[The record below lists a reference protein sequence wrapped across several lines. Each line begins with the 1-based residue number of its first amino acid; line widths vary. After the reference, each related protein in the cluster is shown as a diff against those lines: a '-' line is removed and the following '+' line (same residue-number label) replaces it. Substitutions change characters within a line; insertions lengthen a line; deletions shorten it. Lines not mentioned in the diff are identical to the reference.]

1 MEEMTMEKIY
11 DLIIIGGGPTG
22 LTAGIYA
29 GRAKL
34 NVLILEKSSIGG
46 QIYLTNEVAN
56 YPGIFETTGSNY
68 AEQLKKQAEA
78 FGVEI
83 ISGEVTNMKFSK
95 EIKEIKTSTDTYKG
109 YSVLIATGASPRKLG
124 FPGEEEYTGRGV
136 AYCAT
141 CDGEFFTDMDVF
153 VIGAGFAAA
162 EEAMFLTKFAR
173 KVTVIAREP
182 EFTCAKS
189 IADKV
194 LANPK
199 IEVKFNT
206 EILEAKGDIQLRS
219 AKFKNNVTNEI
230 FEYKANEGE
239 SFGIFVFIGYEPQSK
254 LFKDVITLDNQG
266 FIPTDEDLATNIEGV
281 YAAGDIRPKKLRQ
294 LVTAVSDGATA
305 AFSIEKYV
313 HDLKGKLGVEKEE
326 NSSKTTSEIK
336 HPTKKFLDD
345 NIQNQ
350 LKDIFSKF
358 DKTVKVVL
366 IKDPEIAKSTQME
379 EFLNEI
385 SSLSDKIEFQSL
397 NKNENLELEKK
408 IDAERFP
415 TIAFFDQDN
424 NFKGIKFSTLPGG
437 HELNSFI
444 LALYNIAGAGQKISE
459 ESKKKIDSISTPHRI
474 KIGVTLSCSRCPESV
489 QSAQRIAI
497 ENSNLDVEVI
507 DVFTFP
513 KFREKFEI
521 MSVPAIIIDDKLA
534 GFGQKNI
541 EQFLDLIK

>member
-1 MEEMTMEKIY
+1 MEKIY

-83 ISGEVTNMKFSK
+83 ISGEVTNMYFSK
-95 EIKEIKTSTDTYKG
+95 EIKEIKTSTDSYKG

-254 LFKDVITLDNQG
+254 LFKDIITLDNQG

-313 HDLKGKLGVEKEE
+313 HDLKGKLGVEKDE
-326 NSSKTTSEIK
+326 NGSKTTSEIK

-358 DKTVKVVL
+358 DKKVKVVL

-379 EFLNEI
+379 EFLSEI
-385 SSLSDKIEFQSL
+385 SSLSDKIDFQSL

-424 NFKGIKFSTLPGG
+424 NFKGVKFSTLPGG

-444 LALYNIAGAGQKISE
+444 LTLYNIAGAGQKISE
-459 ESKKKIDSISTPHRI
+459 ESKKKIDGISTPHKI

-521 MSVPAIIIDDKLA
+521 MSVPVIIIDDKLA

-541 EQFLDLIK
+541 EQFLELIK

>member
-1 MEEMTMEKIY
+1 MEKIY

-56 YPGIFETTGSNY
+56 YPGIFATTGSNY

-83 ISGEVTNMKFSK
+83 ISGEVTIMDFSK
-95 EIKEIKTSTDTYKG
+95 EIKEIRTSTNSYKG

-194 LANPK
+194 LANSK

-206 EILEAKGDIQLRS
+206 EILEANGDIQLRS
-219 AKFKNNVTNEI
+219 AKFKNNITNEI

-254 LFKDVITLDNQG
+254 LFKDIITLDNQG

-313 HDLKGKLGVEKEE
+313 HDLKGKLGVEKDE
-326 NSSKTTSEIK
+326 NGSKTTSEIK
-336 HPTKKFLDD
+336 HPIKKFLDD

-350 LKDIFSKF
+350 LKDIFAKF
-358 DKTVKVVL
+358 DKKVKVVL
-366 IKDPEIAKSTQME
+366 IKDPEIAKSIQME
-379 EFLNEI
+379 EFLSEI
-385 SSLSDKIEFQSL
+385 SSLSDKIDFHSL

-408 IDAERFP
+408 VDAERFP

-459 ESKKKIDSISTPHRI
+459 ESKKKIDGISTPQKI

-497 ENSNLDVEVI
+497 ENSNIDVEVI

-521 MSVPAIIIDDKLA
+521 MSVPVIIIDDKLV

>member
-1 MEEMTMEKIY
+1 MEKIY

-83 ISGEVTNMKFSK
+83 ISGEVTIMDFSK
-95 EIKEIKTSTDTYKG
+95 EIKEIKTSTDSYKG

-206 EILEAKGDIQLRS
+206 EILEANGDIQLRS

-254 LFKDVITLDNQG
+254 LFKNIITLDNQG

-313 HDLKGKLGVEKEE
+313 HDLKGKLGVEKDE
-326 NSSKTTSEIK
+326 NGSKTTSEIK
-336 HPTKKFLDD
+336 HPIKKFLDD

-350 LKDIFSKF
+350 LKDIFAKF
-358 DKTVKVVL
+358 DKKVKVVL
-366 IKDPEIAKSTQME
+366 IKDPEIAKSIQME
-379 EFLNEI
+379 EFLSEI
-385 SSLSDKIEFQSL
+385 SSLSDKIDFHSL

-408 IDAERFP
+408 VDAERFP

-444 LALYNIAGAGQKISE
+444 LVLYNIAGAGQKISE
-459 ESKKKIDSISTPHRI
+459 ESKKKIDGISTPQKI

-497 ENSNLDVEVI
+497 ENSNIDVEVI

-521 MSVPAIIIDDKLA
+521 MSVPAIIIDDKLV

>member
-1 MEEMTMEKIY
+1 MEKIY

-83 ISGEVTNMKFSK
+83 ISGEVTNMDFSK
-95 EIKEIKTSTDTYKG
+95 EIKEIRTSTDSYKG

-124 FPGEEEYTGRGV
+124 FPGEDEYTGRGV

-206 EILEAKGDIQLRS
+206 EILEANGDIQLRS

-254 LFKDVITLDNQG
+254 LFKDIITLDNQG

-313 HDLKGKLGVEKEE
+313 HDLKGKLGVEKDE
-326 NSSKTTSEIK
+326 NGSKTTSEIK
-336 HPTKKFLDD
+336 HPIKKFLDD

-350 LKDIFSKF
+350 LKDIFAKF
-358 DKTVKVVL
+358 DKKVKVVL
-366 IKDPEIAKSTQME
+366 IKDPEIAKSIQME
-379 EFLNEI
+379 EFLSET
-385 SSLSDKIEFQSL
+385 SSLSDKIDFHSL

-408 IDAERFP
+408 VDAERFP

-459 ESKKKIDSISTPHRI
+459 ESKKKIDGISTPQKI

-497 ENSNLDVEVI
+497 ENSNIAVEVI

-521 MSVPAIIIDDKLA
+521 MSVPAIIIDDKLV

>member
-1 MEEMTMEKIY
+1 MEKIY

-56 YPGIFETTGSNY
+56 YPGIFATTGSNY

-83 ISGEVTNMKFSK
+83 ISGEVTNMDFSK
-95 EIKEIKTSTDTYKG
+95 EIKEIRTSTDSYKG

-206 EILEAKGDIQLRS
+206 EILEANGDIQLRS

-254 LFKDVITLDNQG
+254 LFKDIITLDNQG

-313 HDLKGKLGVEKEE
+313 HDLKGKLGVEKDE
-326 NSSKTTSEIK
+326 NGSKTTSEIK
-336 HPTKKFLDD
+336 HPIKKFLDD

-350 LKDIFSKF
+350 LKNIFAKF
-358 DKTVKVVL
+358 DKKVKVVL
-366 IKDPEIAKSTQME
+366 IKDPEIAKSIQME
-379 EFLNEI
+379 EFLSKI
-385 SSLSDKIEFQSL
+385 SSLSDKIDFHSL

-408 IDAERFP
+408 VDAERFP

-424 NFKGIKFSTLPGG
+424 NFKGVKFSTLPGG

-459 ESKKKIDSISTPHRI
+459 ESKKKIDGISTLQKI

-497 ENSNLDVEVI
+497 ENSNIDVEII

-513 KFREKFEI
+513 KFRKKFEI
-521 MSVPAIIIDDKLA
+521 MSVPAIIIDDKLV

>member
-1 MEEMTMEKIY
+1 MEKIY

-56 YPGIFETTGSNY
+56 YPGIFATTGSNY

-83 ISGEVTNMKFSK
+83 ISGEVTNMDFSK
-95 EIKEIKTSTDTYKG
+95 EIKEIRTSTDSYKG

-141 CDGEFFTDMDVF
+141 CDGEFFIDMDVF

-206 EILEAKGDIQLRS
+206 EILEANGDIQLRS

-254 LFKDVITLDNQG
+254 LFKDIITLDNQG

-313 HDLKGKLGVEKEE
+313 HDLKDKLGVEKDE
-326 NSSKTTSEIK
+326 NGSKTTSEIK
-336 HPTKKFLDD
+336 HPIKKFLDD

-350 LKDIFSKF
+350 LKNIFAKF
-358 DKTVKVVL
+358 DKKVKVVL
-366 IKDPEIAKSTQME
+366 IKDPEIAKSIQME
-379 EFLNEI
+379 EFLSEI
-385 SSLSDKIEFQSL
+385 SSLSDKIDFHSL

-408 IDAERFP
+408 VDAERFP

-424 NFKGIKFSTLPGG
+424 NFKGVKFSTLPGG

-459 ESKKKIDSISTPHRI
+459 ESKKKIDGISTPQKI

-497 ENSNLDVEVI
+497 ENSNIDVEII

-521 MSVPAIIIDDKLA
+521 MSVPAIIIDDKLV

>member
-1 MEEMTMEKIY
+1 MEKIY

-83 ISGEVTNMKFSK
+83 ISGEVTNMEFSK

-162 EEAMFLTKFAR
+162 EEAIFLTKFAR

-230 FEYKANEGE
+230 SEYKANEGE

-254 LFKDVITLDNQG
+254 LFKDIITLDNQG

-326 NSSKTTSEIK
+326 NNSKTTSEIK

-350 LKDIFSKF
+350 LKDIFTKF
-358 DKTVKVVL
+358 DKKVKVVL

-379 EFLNEI
+379 EFLSEI
-385 SSLSDKIEFQSL
+385 SSLSDKIDFQSL

-424 NFKGIKFSTLPGG
+424 NFKGVKFSTLPGG

-521 MSVPAIIIDDKLA
+521 MSVPAIIIDDKLS

-541 EQFLDLIK
+541 EQFLELIK

>member
-1 MEEMTMEKIY
+1 MEKIY

-83 ISGEVTNMKFSK
+83 ISGEVTNMDFSK
-95 EIKEIKTSTDTYKG
+95 EIKEIKTSTDSYKG

-219 AKFKNNVTNEI
+219 AKFKNNVTNET

-254 LFKDVITLDNQG
+254 LFKDIITLDNQG

-326 NSSKTTSEIK
+326 NNSKTTSEIK

-350 LKDIFSKF
+350 LKDIFTKF
-358 DKTVKVVL
+358 DKKVKVVL

-379 EFLNEI
+379 EFLSEI
-385 SSLSDKIEFQSL
+385 SSLSDKIDFQSL

-424 NFKGIKFSTLPGG
+424 NFKGVKFSTLPGG

-444 LALYNIAGAGQKISE
+444 LTLYNIAGAGQKISE
-459 ESKKKIDSISTPHRI
+459 ESKKKIDGISTPHKI
-474 KIGVTLSCSRCPESV
+474 KIGITLSCSRCPESV

>member
-1 MEEMTMEKIY
+1 MEKIY

-83 ISGEVTNMKFSK
+83 ISGEVTNMDFSK

-162 EEAMFLTKFAR
+162 EEAIFLTKFAR

-254 LFKDVITLDNQG
+254 LFKNIITLDNQG
-266 FIPTDEDLATNIEGV
+266 FIPTDEDLATNVEGV

-326 NSSKTTSEIK
+326 NSSKTTSEVK

-379 EFLNEI
+379 EFLSEI

-424 NFKGIKFSTLPGG
+424 NFKGVKFSTLPGG

-521 MSVPAIIIDDKLA
+521 MSVPAIIIDDKLS

-541 EQFLDLIK
+541 EQFLELIK

>member
-1 MEEMTMEKIY
+1 MEKIY

-83 ISGEVTNMKFSK
+83 ISGEVTIMDFSK
-95 EIKEIKTSTDTYKG
+95 EIKEIRTSTNSYKG

-206 EILEAKGDIQLRS
+206 EILEANGDIQLRS
-219 AKFKNNVTNEI
+219 AKFKNNITNEI

-239 SFGIFVFIGYEPQSK
+239 NFGIFVFIGYEPQSK
-254 LFKDVITLDNQG
+254 LFKDIITLDNQG

-313 HDLKGKLGVEKEE
+313 HDLKGKLGVEKDE
-326 NSSKTTSEIK
+326 NGSKTTSEIK
-336 HPTKKFLDD
+336 HPIKKFLDD

-350 LKDIFSKF
+350 LKDIFAKF
-358 DKTVKVVL
+358 DKKVKVVL
-366 IKDPEIAKSTQME
+366 IKDPEIAKSIQME
-379 EFLNEI
+379 EFLSEI
-385 SSLSDKIEFQSL
+385 SSLSDKIDFHSL

-408 IDAERFP
+408 VDAERFP

-459 ESKKKIDSISTPHRI
+459 ESKKKIDGISTPQKI

-497 ENSNLDVEVI
+497 ENSNIDVEVI

-521 MSVPAIIIDDKLA
+521 MSVPVIIIDDKLV

>member
-1 MEEMTMEKIY
+1 MEKIY

-83 ISGEVTNMKFSK
+83 ISGEVTNMEFSK

-162 EEAMFLTKFAR
+162 EEAIFLTKFAR

-254 LFKDVITLDNQG
+254 LFKNIITLDNQG
-266 FIPTDEDLATNIEGV
+266 FIPTDEDLATNVEGV

-326 NSSKTTSEIK
+326 NSSKTTSEVK

-366 IKDPEIAKSTQME
+366 IKDPEIAKSIQME
-379 EFLNEI
+379 EFLSEI

-424 NFKGIKFSTLPGG
+424 NFKGVKFSTLPGG

-459 ESKKKIDSISTPHRI
+459 ESKKKIDGISTPQKI

-497 ENSNLDVEVI
+497 ENSNIDVEVI

-521 MSVPAIIIDDKLA
+521 MSVPAIIIDDKLV

>member
-1 MEEMTMEKIY
+1 MEKIY

-83 ISGEVTNMKFSK
+83 ISGEVTNMDFSK
-95 EIKEIKTSTDTYKG
+95 EIKEIRTSTDSYKG

-124 FPGEEEYTGRGV
+124 FPGEDEYTGRGV

-194 LANPK
+194 LANSK

-206 EILEAKGDIQLRS
+206 EILEANGDIQLRS
-219 AKFKNNVTNEI
+219 AKFKNNITNEI

-254 LFKDVITLDNQG
+254 LFKNIITLDNQG

-313 HDLKGKLGVEKEE
+313 HDLKGKLGVEKDE
-326 NSSKTTSEIK
+326 NGSKTTSEIK
-336 HPTKKFLDD
+336 HPIKKFLDD

-350 LKDIFSKF
+350 LKDIFAKF
-358 DKTVKVVL
+358 DKKVKVVL
-366 IKDPEIAKSTQME
+366 IKDPEIAKSIQME
-379 EFLNEI
+379 EFLSEI
-385 SSLSDKIEFQSL
+385 SSLSDKIDFHSL

-408 IDAERFP
+408 VDAERFP

-459 ESKKKIDSISTPHRI
+459 ESKKKIDGISTPQKI

-497 ENSNLDVEVI
+497 ENSNIDVEVI

-521 MSVPAIIIDDKLA
+521 MSVPAIIIDDKLV

>member
-1 MEEMTMEKIY
+1 MEKIY

>member
-1 MEEMTMEKIY
+1 MEKIY

-56 YPGIFETTGSNY
+56 YPGIFETTGSKY

-83 ISGEVTNMKFSK
+83 ISGEVTNMEFSK

-266 FIPTDEDLATNIEGV
+266 FIPTDEDLATNVEGV
-281 YAAGDIRPKKLRQ
+281 YTAGDIRPKKLRQ

-336 HPTKKFLDD
+336 HPTKKLLDD

-366 IKDPEIAKSTQME
+366 IKDPEISKSTQME
-379 EFLNEI
+379 EFLSEI

-459 ESKKKIDSISTPHRI
+459 ESKKRIDSISTPHKI

-507 DVFTFP
+507 DVFTFS

>member
-1 MEEMTMEKIY
+1 MEKIY

-83 ISGEVTNMKFSK
+83 ISGELTNMEFSK

-162 EEAMFLTKFAR
+162 EEAIFLTKFAR

-254 LFKDVITLDNQG
+254 LFKNIITLDNQG
-266 FIPTDEDLATNIEGV
+266 FIPTDEDLATNVEGV

-326 NSSKTTSEIK
+326 NSSKTTSEVK

-366 IKDPEIAKSTQME
+366 IKDPEIAKSIQME
-379 EFLNEI
+379 EFLSEI

-424 NFKGIKFSTLPGG
+424 NFKGVKFSTLPGG

-444 LALYNIAGAGQKISE
+444 LALYNIAGTGQKISE
-459 ESKKKIDSISTPHRI
+459 ESKKRIDSISTPHKI

>member
-1 MEEMTMEKIY
+1 MEKIY

-83 ISGEVTNMKFSK
+83 ISGEVTNMEFSK

-206 EILEAKGDIQLRS
+206 EILEANGDIQLRS

-254 LFKDVITLDNQG
+254 LFKDIITLDNQG

-313 HDLKGKLGVEKEE
+313 HDLKGKLGVEKDE
-326 NSSKTTSEIK
+326 NGSKTTSEIK

-350 LKDIFSKF
+350 LKDIFTKF
-358 DKTVKVVL
+358 DKKVKVVL

-379 EFLNEI
+379 EFLSEI
-385 SSLSDKIEFQSL
+385 SSLSDKIDFQSL

-424 NFKGIKFSTLPGG
+424 NFKGVKFSTLPGG

-444 LALYNIAGAGQKISE
+444 LALYNIAGTGQKISE

-521 MSVPAIIIDDKLA
+521 MSVPAIIIDDKLS

-541 EQFLDLIK
+541 EQFLELIK

>member
-1 MEEMTMEKIY
+1 MEKIY

-124 FPGEEEYTGRGV
+124 FPGEEEYTGKGV

>member
-1 MEEMTMEKIY
+1 MEKIY

-83 ISGEVTNMKFSK
+83 ISGEVTNMEFSK
-95 EIKEIKTSTDTYKG
+95 DIKEIKTSTDTYKG

-162 EEAMFLTKFAR
+162 EEAIFLTKFAR

-254 LFKDVITLDNQG
+254 LFKNIITLDNQG
-266 FIPTDEDLATNIEGV
+266 FIPTDEDLATNVEGV

-326 NSSKTTSEIK
+326 NSSKTTSEVK

-366 IKDPEIAKSTQME
+366 IKDPEIAKSIQME
-379 EFLNEI
+379 EFLSEI

-424 NFKGIKFSTLPGG
+424 NFKGVKFSTLPGG

-444 LALYNIAGAGQKISE
+444 LALYNIAGTGQKISE
-459 ESKKKIDSISTPHRI
+459 ESKKRIDSISTPHKI

-507 DVFTFP
+507 DVFTFS

>member
-1 MEEMTMEKIY
+1 MEKIY

-56 YPGIFETTGSNY
+56 YPGIFATTGSNY

-83 ISGEVTNMKFSK
+83 ISGEVINMDFSK
-95 EIKEIKTSTDTYKG
+95 EIKEIRTSTDTYKG

-206 EILEAKGDIQLRS
+206 EILEANGDIQLRS

-254 LFKDVITLDNQG
+254 LFKDIITLDNQG

-313 HDLKGKLGVEKEE
+313 HDLKDKLGVEKDE
-326 NSSKTTSEIK
+326 NGSKTTSEIK
-336 HPTKKFLDD
+336 HPIKKFLDD

-350 LKDIFSKF
+350 LKNIFAKF
-358 DKTVKVVL
+358 DKKVKVVL
-366 IKDPEIAKSTQME
+366 IKDPEIAKSIQME
-379 EFLNEI
+379 EFLSEI
-385 SSLSDKIEFQSL
+385 SSLSDKIDFHSL

-408 IDAERFP
+408 VDAERFP

-459 ESKKKIDSISTPHRI
+459 ESKKKIDGISTPQKI

-497 ENSNLDVEVI
+497 ENSNIDVEVI

-521 MSVPAIIIDDKLA
+521 MSVPAIIIDDKLV

>member
-1 MEEMTMEKIY
+1 MEKIY

-83 ISGEVTNMKFSK
+83 ISGEVTNMEFSK

-162 EEAMFLTKFAR
+162 EEAIFLTKFAR

-254 LFKDVITLDNQG
+254 LFKDIITLDNQG

-326 NSSKTTSEIK
+326 NNSKTTSEIK

-350 LKDIFSKF
+350 LKDIFTKF
-358 DKTVKVVL
+358 DKKVKVVL

-379 EFLNEI
+379 EFLSEI
-385 SSLSDKIEFQSL
+385 SSLSDKIDFQSL

-424 NFKGIKFSTLPGG
+424 NFKGVKFSTLPGG

-521 MSVPAIIIDDKLA
+521 MSVPAIIIDDKLS

-541 EQFLDLIK
+541 EQFLELIK

>member
-1 MEEMTMEKIY
+1 MEKIY

-56 YPGIFETTGSNY
+56 YPGIFATTGSNY

-83 ISGEVTNMKFSK
+83 ISGEVTNMEFSK
-95 EIKEIKTSTDTYKG
+95 DIKEIKTSTDTYKG

-162 EEAMFLTKFAR
+162 EEAIFLTKFAR

-254 LFKDVITLDNQG
+254 LFKNIITLDNQG
-266 FIPTDEDLATNIEGV
+266 FIPTDEDLATNVEGV

-305 AFSIEKYV
+305 ASSIEKYV

-336 HPTKKFLDD
+336 HPTKKLLDD

-366 IKDPEIAKSTQME
+366 IKDPEIAKSIQME
-379 EFLNEI
+379 EFLSEI

-424 NFKGIKFSTLPGG
+424 NFKGVKFSTLPGG

-444 LALYNIAGAGQKISE
+444 LALYNIAGTGQKISE
-459 ESKKKIDSISTPHRI
+459 ESKKRIDSISTPHKI

-507 DVFTFP
+507 DVFTFS

>member
-1 MEEMTMEKIY
+1 MEKIY

-56 YPGIFETTGSNY
+56 YPGIFATTGSNY

-78 FGVEI
+78 FEVEI
-83 ISGEVTNMKFSK
+83 ISGEVINMDFSK
-95 EIKEIKTSTDTYKG
+95 EIKEIRTSTDSYKG

-153 VIGAGFAAA
+153 VIGAGFTAA

-206 EILEAKGDIQLRS
+206 EILEANGDIQLRS

-254 LFKDVITLDNQG
+254 LFKNIITLDNQG

-313 HDLKGKLGVEKEE
+313 HDLKGKLGVEKDE
-326 NSSKTTSEIK
+326 NGSKTTSEIK
-336 HPTKKFLDD
+336 HPIKKFLDD

-350 LKDIFSKF
+350 LKNIFAKF
-358 DKTVKVVL
+358 DKKVKVVL
-366 IKDPEIAKSTQME
+366 IKDPEIAKSIQME
-379 EFLNEI
+379 EFLSEI
-385 SSLSDKIEFQSL
+385 SSLSDKIDFHSL

-408 IDAERFP
+408 VDAERFP

-424 NFKGIKFSTLPGG
+424 NFKGVKFSTLPGG

-459 ESKKKIDSISTPHRI
+459 ESKKKIDGISTPQKI

-497 ENSNLDVEVI
+497 ENSNIDVEII

-521 MSVPAIIIDDKLA
+521 MSVPAIIIDDKLV

>member
-83 ISGEVTNMKFSK
+83 ISGEVTNMEFSK

-162 EEAMFLTKFAR
+162 EEAIFLTKFAR

-254 LFKDVITLDNQG
+254 LFKNIITLDNQG
-266 FIPTDEDLATNIEGV
+266 FIPTDEDLATNVEGV

-326 NSSKTTSEIK
+326 NSSKTTSEVK

-366 IKDPEIAKSTQME
+366 IKDPEIAKSIQME
-379 EFLNEI
+379 EFLSEI

-424 NFKGIKFSTLPGG
+424 NFKGVKFSTLPGG

>member
-1 MEEMTMEKIY
+1 MEKIY

-83 ISGEVTNMKFSK
+83 ISGEVTNMEFSK

-162 EEAMFLTKFAR
+162 EEAIFLTKFAR

-254 LFKDVITLDNQG
+254 LFKNIITLDNQG
-266 FIPTDEDLATNIEGV
+266 FIPTDEDLATNVEGV

-326 NSSKTTSEIK
+326 NSSKTTSEVK

-366 IKDPEIAKSTQME
+366 IKDPEIAKSIQME
-379 EFLNEI
+379 EFLSEI

-424 NFKGIKFSTLPGG
+424 NFKGVKFSTLPGG

-444 LALYNIAGAGQKISE
+444 LALYNIAGTGQKISE
-459 ESKKKIDSISTPHRI
+459 ESKKRIDSISTPHKI

-507 DVFTFP
+507 DVFTFS

>member
-1 MEEMTMEKIY
+1 MEKIY

-83 ISGEVTNMKFSK
+83 ISGEVTNMEFSK

-162 EEAMFLTKFAR
+162 EEAIFLTKFAR
-173 KVTVIAREP
+173 KVTVIAREH

-254 LFKDVITLDNQG
+254 LFKNIITLDNQG
-266 FIPTDEDLATNIEGV
+266 FIPTDEDLATNVEGV

-305 AFSIEKYV
+305 ASSIEKYV

-326 NSSKTTSEIK
+326 NSSKTTSEVK

-366 IKDPEIAKSTQME
+366 IKDPEIAKSIQME
-379 EFLNEI
+379 EFLSEI

-424 NFKGIKFSTLPGG
+424 NFKGVKFSTLPGG

-444 LALYNIAGAGQKISE
+444 LALYNIAGTGQKISE
-459 ESKKKIDSISTPHRI
+459 ESKKRIDSISTPHKI

-541 EQFLDLIK
+541 EQFLELIK

>member
-1 MEEMTMEKIY
+1 MEKIY

-83 ISGEVTNMKFSK
+83 ISGEVTNMEFSK

-162 EEAMFLTKFAR
+162 EEAIFLTKFAR

-254 LFKDVITLDNQG
+254 LFKNIITLDNQG
-266 FIPTDEDLATNIEGV
+266 FIPTDEDLATNVEGV

-305 AFSIEKYV
+305 ASSIEKYV

-326 NSSKTTSEIK
+326 NSSKTTSEVK

-366 IKDPEIAKSTQME
+366 IKDPEIAKSIQME
-379 EFLNEI
+379 EFLSEI

-424 NFKGIKFSTLPGG
+424 NFKGVKFSTLPGG

-444 LALYNIAGAGQKISE
+444 LALYNIAGTGQKISE
-459 ESKKKIDSISTPHRI
+459 ESKKRIYSISTPHKI

>member
-1 MEEMTMEKIY
+1 MEKIY

-83 ISGEVTNMKFSK
+83 ISGEVTNMEFSK

-162 EEAMFLTKFAR
+162 EEAIFLTKFAR

-254 LFKDVITLDNQG
+254 LFKNIITLDNQG
-266 FIPTDEDLATNIEGV
+266 FIPTDEDLATNVEGV

-326 NSSKTTSEIK
+326 NSSKTTSEVK

-366 IKDPEIAKSTQME
+366 IKDPEIAKSIQME
-379 EFLNEI
+379 EFLSEI

-424 NFKGIKFSTLPGG
+424 NFKGVKFSTLPGG

-444 LALYNIAGAGQKISE
+444 LALYNIAGTGQKISE
-459 ESKKKIDSISTPHRI
+459 ESKKRIDSISTPHKI

-521 MSVPAIIIDDKLA
+521 MGVPAIIIDDKLA

>member
-1 MEEMTMEKIY
+1 MEKIY

-83 ISGEVTNMKFSK
+83 ISGEVTNMEFSK
-95 EIKEIKTSTDTYKG
+95 DIKEIKTSTDTYKG
-109 YSVLIATGASPRKLG
+109 YSVLIATGAAPRKLG

-162 EEAMFLTKFAR
+162 EEAIFLTKFAR

-254 LFKDVITLDNQG
+254 LFKNIITLDNQG
-266 FIPTDEDLATNIEGV
+266 FIPTDEDLATNVEGV

-326 NSSKTTSEIK
+326 NSSKTASEVK

-366 IKDPEIAKSTQME
+366 IKDPEIAKSIQME
-379 EFLNEI
+379 EFLSEI

-424 NFKGIKFSTLPGG
+424 NFKGVKFSTLPGG

-444 LALYNIAGAGQKISE
+444 LALYNIAGTGQKISE
-459 ESKKKIDSISTPHRI
+459 ESKKRIDSISTPHKI

>member
-1 MEEMTMEKIY
+1 MEKIY

-68 AEQLKKQAEA
+68 AKQLKKQAEA

-83 ISGEVTNMKFSK
+83 ISGEVTNMEFSK

-162 EEAMFLTKFAR
+162 EEAIFLTKFAR

-254 LFKDVITLDNQG
+254 LFKNIITLDNQG
-266 FIPTDEDLATNIEGV
+266 FIPTDEDLATNVEGV

-326 NSSKTTSEIK
+326 NSSKTTSEVK
-336 HPTKKFLDD
+336 HPTKKFLYD

-379 EFLNEI
+379 EFLSEI

-424 NFKGIKFSTLPGG
+424 NFKGVKFSTLPGG

-444 LALYNIAGAGQKISE
+444 LALYNIAGTGQKISE
-459 ESKKKIDSISTPHRI
+459 ESKKRIDSISTPHKI

>member
-1 MEEMTMEKIY
+1 MEKIY

-83 ISGEVTNMKFSK
+83 ISGEVTNMEFSK

-162 EEAMFLTKFAR
+162 EEAIFLTKFAR

-254 LFKDVITLDNQG
+254 LFKNIITLDNQG
-266 FIPTDEDLATNIEGV
+266 FIPTDEDLATNVEGV

-326 NSSKTTSEIK
+326 NSSKTTSEVK

-366 IKDPEIAKSTQME
+366 IKDPEIAKSIQME
-379 EFLNEI
+379 EFLSEI

-424 NFKGIKFSTLPGG
+424 NFKGVKFSTLPGG

>member
-1 MEEMTMEKIY
+1 MEKIY

-83 ISGEVTNMKFSK
+83 ISGEVTNMEFSK

-162 EEAMFLTKFAR
+162 EEAIFLTKFAR

-219 AKFKNNVTNEI
+219 AKFKNNVTNET

-254 LFKDVITLDNQG
+254 LFKDIITLDNQG

-313 HDLKGKLGVEKEE
+313 HDLKGKLGVEKDE
-326 NSSKTTSEIK
+326 NGSKTTSEIK
-336 HPTKKFLDD
+336 HPIKKFLDD

-350 LKDIFSKF
+350 LKDIFAKF
-358 DKTVKVVL
+358 DKKVKVVL
-366 IKDPEIAKSTQME
+366 IKDPEIAKSIQME
-379 EFLNEI
+379 EFLSEI

-408 IDAERFP
+408 VDAERFP

-459 ESKKKIDSISTPHRI
+459 ESKKKIDGISTPQKI

-497 ENSNLDVEVI
+497 ENSNIAVEVI

-521 MSVPAIIIDDKLA
+521 MSVPAIIIDDKLV

>member
-1 MEEMTMEKIY
+1 MEKIY

-83 ISGEVTNMKFSK
+83 ISGEVTNMEFSK

-162 EEAMFLTKFAR
+162 EEAIFLTKFAR

-254 LFKDVITLDNQG
+254 LFKNIITLDNQG
-266 FIPTDEDLATNIEGV
+266 FIPTDEDLATNVEGV

-326 NSSKTTSEIK
+326 NSSKTTSEVK

-366 IKDPEIAKSTQME
+366 IKDPEIAKSIQME
-379 EFLNEI
+379 EFLSEI

-424 NFKGIKFSTLPGG
+424 NFKGVKFSTLPGG

-444 LALYNIAGAGQKISE
+444 LALYNIAGTGQKISE
-459 ESKKKIDSISTPHRI
+459 ESKKRIDSISTPHKI

>member
-1 MEEMTMEKIY
+1 MEKIY

-56 YPGIFETTGSNY
+56 YPGIFATTGSNY

-83 ISGEVTNMKFSK
+83 ISGEVINMDFSK
-95 EIKEIKTSTDTYKG
+95 EIKEIRTSTDSYKG

-206 EILEAKGDIQLRS
+206 EILEANGDIQLRS

-254 LFKDVITLDNQG
+254 LFKDIITLDNQG

-313 HDLKGKLGVEKEE
+313 HDLKGKLGVEKDE
-326 NSSKTTSEIK
+326 NGSKTTSEIK
-336 HPTKKFLDD
+336 HPIKKFLDD

-350 LKDIFSKF
+350 LKDIFAKF
-358 DKTVKVVL
+358 DKKVKVVL
-366 IKDPEIAKSTQME
+366 IKDPEIAKSIQME
-379 EFLNEI
+379 EFLSEI
-385 SSLSDKIEFQSL
+385 SSLSDKIDFHSL

-408 IDAERFP
+408 VDAERFP

-459 ESKKKIDSISTPHRI
+459 ESKKKIDGISTPQKI

-497 ENSNLDVEVI
+497 ENSNIDVEII

-521 MSVPAIIIDDKLA
+521 MSVPAIIIDDKLV

>member
-1 MEEMTMEKIY
+1 MEKIY

-366 IKDPEIAKSTQME
+366 IKDPEIAKSIQME
-379 EFLNEI
+379 EFLSEI
-385 SSLSDKIEFQSL
+385 SSLSDKIELQSL

-424 NFKGIKFSTLPGG
+424 NFKGVKFSTLPGG

>member
-1 MEEMTMEKIY
+1 MKKIY

-56 YPGIFETTGSNY
+56 YPGIFATTGSNY

-83 ISGEVTNMKFSK
+83 ISGEVTNMDFSK
-95 EIKEIKTSTDTYKG
+95 EIKEIRTSTDSYKG

-141 CDGEFFTDMDVF
+141 CDGEFFIDMDVF

-206 EILEAKGDIQLRS
+206 EILEANGDIQLRS

-254 LFKDVITLDNQG
+254 LFKDIITLDNQG

-313 HDLKGKLGVEKEE
+313 HDLKGKLGVEKDE
-326 NSSKTTSEIK
+326 NGSKTTSEIK
-336 HPTKKFLDD
+336 HPIKKFLDD

-350 LKDIFSKF
+350 LKDIFAKF
-358 DKTVKVVL
+358 DKKVKVVL
-366 IKDPEIAKSTQME
+366 IKDPEIAKSIQME
-379 EFLNEI
+379 EFLSEI
-385 SSLSDKIEFQSL
+385 SSLSDKIDFHSL

-408 IDAERFP
+408 VDAERFP

-424 NFKGIKFSTLPGG
+424 NFKGVKFSTLPGG

-459 ESKKKIDSISTPHRI
+459 ESKKKIDGISTPQKI

-497 ENSNLDVEVI
+497 ENSNIDVEVI

-521 MSVPAIIIDDKLA
+521 MSVPAIIIDDKLV

>member
-1 MEEMTMEKIY
+1 MEKIY

-56 YPGIFETTGSNY
+56 YPGIFATTGSNY

-83 ISGEVTNMKFSK
+83 ISGEVTNMDFSK
-95 EIKEIKTSTDTYKG
+95 EIKEIRTSTDSYKG

-206 EILEAKGDIQLRS
+206 EILEANGDIQLRS

-254 LFKDVITLDNQG
+254 LFKDIITLDNQG

-313 HDLKGKLGVEKEE
+313 HDLKGKLGVEKDE
-326 NSSKTTSEIK
+326 NGSKTTSEIK
-336 HPTKKFLDD
+336 HPIKKFLDD

-350 LKDIFSKF
+350 LKDIFAKF
-358 DKTVKVVL
+358 DKKVKVVL
-366 IKDPEIAKSTQME
+366 IKDPEIAKSIQME
-379 EFLNEI
+379 EFLSEI
-385 SSLSDKIEFQSL
+385 SSLSDKIDFHSL

-408 IDAERFP
+408 VDAERFP

-424 NFKGIKFSTLPGG
+424 NFKGVKFSTLPGG

-459 ESKKKIDSISTPHRI
+459 ESKKKIDGISTLQKI

-497 ENSNLDVEVI
+497 ENSNIDVEII

-513 KFREKFEI
+513 KFRKKFEI
-521 MSVPAIIIDDKLA
+521 MSVPAIIIDDKLV

>member
-1 MEEMTMEKIY
+1 MEKIY

-83 ISGEVTNMKFSK
+83 ISGEVTNMNFSK
-95 EIKEIKTSTDTYKG
+95 EIKEIKTSTDSYKG

-194 LANPK
+194 LANSK

-206 EILEAKGDIQLRS
+206 EILEANGDIQLRS

-254 LFKDVITLDNQG
+254 LFKNIITLDNQG

-313 HDLKGKLGVEKEE
+313 HDLKGKLGVEKDE
-326 NSSKTTSEIK
+326 NGSKTTSEIK
-336 HPTKKFLDD
+336 HPIKKFLDD

-350 LKDIFSKF
+350 LKDIFAKF
-358 DKTVKVVL
+358 DKKVKVVL
-366 IKDPEIAKSTQME
+366 IKDPEIAKSIQME
-379 EFLNEI
+379 EFLSEI
-385 SSLSDKIEFQSL
+385 SSLSDKIDFHSL

-408 IDAERFP
+408 VDAERFP

-459 ESKKKIDSISTPHRI
+459 ESKKKIDGISTPQKI

-497 ENSNLDVEVI
+497 ENSNIAVEVI

-521 MSVPAIIIDDKLA
+521 MSVPAIIIDDKLV

>member
-1 MEEMTMEKIY
+1 MEKIY

-56 YPGIFETTGSNY
+56 YPGIFATTGSNY

-83 ISGEVTNMKFSK
+83 ISGEVTIMDFSK
-95 EIKEIKTSTDTYKG
+95 EIKEIRTSTNSYKG

-194 LANPK
+194 LANSK

-206 EILEAKGDIQLRS
+206 EILEANGDIQLRS
-219 AKFKNNVTNEI
+219 AKFKNNITNEI

-239 SFGIFVFIGYEPQSK
+239 NFGIFVFIGYEPQSK
-254 LFKDVITLDNQG
+254 LFKDIITLDNQG

-313 HDLKGKLGVEKEE
+313 HDLKGKLGVEKDE
-326 NSSKTTSEIK
+326 NGSKTTSEIK
-336 HPTKKFLDD
+336 HPIKKFLDD

-350 LKDIFSKF
+350 LKDIFAKF
-358 DKTVKVVL
+358 DKKVKVVL
-366 IKDPEIAKSTQME
+366 IKDPEIAKSIQME
-379 EFLNEI
+379 EFLSEI
-385 SSLSDKIEFQSL
+385 SSLSDKIDFHSL

-408 IDAERFP
+408 VDAERFP

-424 NFKGIKFSTLPGG
+424 NFKGVKFSTLPGG

-459 ESKKKIDSISTPHRI
+459 ESKKKIDSISTPQKI

-497 ENSNLDVEVI
+497 ENSNIDVEVI

-521 MSVPAIIIDDKLA
+521 MSVPVIIIDDKLV

>member
-1 MEEMTMEKIY
+1 MEKIY

-83 ISGEVTNMKFSK
+83 ISGEVTNMDFSK
-95 EIKEIKTSTDTYKG
+95 EIKEIKTSTDSYKG

-219 AKFKNNVTNEI
+219 AKFKNNVTNET

-254 LFKDVITLDNQG
+254 LFKDIITLDNQG

-294 LVTAVSDGATA
+294 LVIAVSDGATA

-326 NSSKTTSEIK
+326 NNSKTTSEIK

-358 DKTVKVVL
+358 DKKVKVVL

-379 EFLNEI
+379 EFLSEI
-385 SSLSDKIEFQSL
+385 SSLSDKIDFQSL

-424 NFKGIKFSTLPGG
+424 NFKGVKFSTLPGG

-444 LALYNIAGAGQKISE
+444 LTLYNIAGARQKISE
-459 ESKKKIDSISTPHRI
+459 ESKKKIDGISTPHKI